1 MSRMRLHSEHFDTI
15 ISVKWQSVSARHR
28 IPIENTTMMVDR
40 RTSKETDWDQK
51 RNEEGCKR
59 NSASVSAYAK
69 LLLEGRWTFLG
80 SGDEEKWYGTLS
92 FKPCRKWNST
102 AEEMMRNVAE
112 SGHPAFRCP
121 NQFSSD
127 VLKSRG
133 GEVSSIHYNADP
145 KTVELL
151 LKTIIAVN
159 QLSVFGAVAKWCNN
173 NSLDET
179 VGSQD
184 SSFFRNSRFEGL
196 CLVRCDAEMS

>member
-1 MSRMRLHSEHFDTI
+1 MKRGANEIQLPYQPMQNYFWKDVGLSSDQETKKNGMGLCLTNL
-15 ISVKWQSVSARHR
+15 AR
-28 IPIENTTMMVDR
+28 N
-40 RTSKETDWDQK
+40 
-51 RNEEGCKR
+51 
-59 NSASVSAYAK
+59 
-69 LLLEGRWTFLG
+69 
-80 SGDEEKWYGTLS
+80 GTQHQ
-92 FKPCRKWNST
+92 
-102 AEEMMRNVAE
+102 MMRNVAE

-133 GEVSSIHYNADP
+133 GEISSIHYNAGP
-145 KTVELL
+145 KTAELL

>member
-1 MSRMRLHSEHFDTI
+1 MPKSGSSGH
-15 ISVKWQSVSARHR
+15 
-28 IPIENTTMMVDR
+28 
-40 RTSKETDWDQK
+40 
-51 RNEEGCKR
+51 
-59 NSASVSAYAK
+59 
-69 LLLEGRWTFLG
+69 LLLVLAWASLA
-80 SGDEEKWYGTLS
+80 SGNFRCQLFRVHEEKWHGTLS

-102 AEEMMRNVAE
+102 AQEIMRNVAE

-127 VLKSRG
+127 VLNSRG

-196 CLVRCDAEMS
+196 CLGKGDAEMS